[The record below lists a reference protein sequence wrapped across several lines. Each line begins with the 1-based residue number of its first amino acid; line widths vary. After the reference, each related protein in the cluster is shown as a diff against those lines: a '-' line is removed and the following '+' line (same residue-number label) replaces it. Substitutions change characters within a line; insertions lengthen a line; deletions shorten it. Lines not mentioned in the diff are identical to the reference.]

1 MSLVHVLQRTPS
13 LAGVDHAGLTR
24 LASFASQRCFQR
36 GASIWRAGDP
46 PQAMTII
53 RSGLVKIV
61 RIGGNGRVSIC
72 GLFGAPESIGDVML
86 LKSTPYPAS
95 AVVATVTA
103 NIITIPRE
111 LVLECLAQ
119 YPELGVSIACSV
131 QRKLTAL
138 HDKIEI
144 LGAGAVE
151 ARLATALLK
160 LHAEFGDELVDG
172 SSIIPVALS
181 RRELAELVSTAFETV
196 IRTMSRWEHA
206 GVLSTRENGFIL
218 HDIAR
223 LRAAS
228 GSEISSRD
236 GSADGPAPDAG

>member
-13 LAGVDHAGLTR
+13 LAGVDQAALTR
-24 LASFASQRCFQR
+24 MASLASQRSFQR
-36 GASIWRAGDP
+36 GASIWQAGDR

-53 RSGLVKIV
+53 RSGLVKILRV
-61 RIGGNGRVSIC
+61 GGNGRVSIC

-86 LKSTPYPAS
+86 LKATPYPAS

-103 NIITIPRE
+103 NVITIPRE
-111 LVLECLAQ
+111 LVLECLAKS
-119 YPELGVSIACSV
+119 PELGVSIACSIH
-131 QRKLTAL
+131 RKLTML
-138 HDKIEI
+138 HDKIDI

-196 IRTMSRWEHA
+196 IRTMSRWERA
-206 GVLSTRENGFIL
+206 GILATTENGFVL
-218 HDIAR
+218 HDISR

-236 GSADGPAPDAG
+236 GAESPMPDGG